1 MVTTQRGKL
10 MIHSARV
17 AELGNSG
24 DSRREGENYW
34 GDESNNTHVFVDGR
48 SGSTFV
54 YNSFMHE
61 DS

>member
-1 MVTTQRGKL
+1 